1 MKTIVVRK
9 TKDIG
14 FGSLSF
20 ALCLIG
26 LLFTI
31 PFVDKPCIGD
41 NILYNIGLSIL
52 SNGDSGI
59 HYTMFYSAIFFI
71 PSFIIGYIYP
81 DNRGAKAGAMNE
93 LVSTVE
99 SKGQINGYEPS
110 FTGLIPQCVQSL
122 KVTIHEKSNCFKFVL
137 R

>member
-26 LLFTI
+26 ILFTI
-31 PFVDKPCIGD
+31 PFGDKPCIGD
-41 NILYNIGLSIL
+41 NILNNIGLSFL

-71 PSFIIGYIYP
+71 PSFIIGHIYP
-81 DNRGAKAGAMNE
+81 DYRGAKAEKIILGFLSILIVSVLLTIIID
-93 LVSTVE
+93 LVW
-99 SKGQINGYEPS
+99 EP
-110 FTGLIPQCVQSL
+110 
-122 KVTIHEKSNCFKFVL
+122 
-137 R
+137 

>member
-14 FGSLSF
+14 VGSLSF

-26 LLFTI
+26 ILFT
-31 PFVDKPCIGD
+31 FQFGDKSCIGD
-41 NILYNIGLSIL
+41 NILNNIGLSAW

-71 PSFIIGYIYP
+71 PSFIIGHMHP
-81 DNRGAKAGAMNE
+81 DNRGAKAGKIISGFLSILIVSVLLTIIID
-93 LVSTVE
+93 LVW
-99 SKGQINGYEPS
+99 GP
-110 FTGLIPQCVQSL
+110 
-122 KVTIHEKSNCFKFVL
+122 
-137 R
+137 